1 MEELAVLDSPDFSFD
16 PATRPYLAGVR
27 PYRKVS
33 YRLEADP
40 NVIPGKLVVHNYGHG
55 GAGITMSWGCAEI
68 VRDIVTSHGT
78 AGGVA
83 VLGAGIMGLTV
94 ATVLREAG
102 AAVKVFADKFTPR
115 TTSDKAGGQWAPSLV
130 EYVKTSPAAR
140 NAYFDVLRRARRGH
154 ERRGPAYGVF
164 PRTNY
169 AVVRLRH
176 LDELP
181 VDIVRPARAL
191 RLPFARLNRRGFS
204 YELLLMEVPVLMAK
218 LHADLGA
225 STFVSSRFGS
235 LSDISTLPQSV
246 IVNCT
251 GLGSKT
257 LFNDAKMVPIKG
269 QLVRLRP
276 QLNLQY
282 LLSGDGYVF
291 PRSDGVI
298 VGGTED
304 CVDDDNPVDAA
315 CIKLVD
321 HMKRMFDGRRFLF
334 ARRPRSLIRGK

>member
-1 MEELAVLDSPDFSFD
+1 MEELALLDSPNFSFD

-27 PYRKVS
+27 PFRKVS
-33 YRLEADP
+33 YRLEVDP

-68 VRDIVTSHGT
+68 VSDIVIRHGT

-94 ATVLREAG
+94 ATLLREA
-102 AAVKVFADKFTPR
+102 AVDVKVFAEKFTPT
-115 TTSDKAGGQWAPSLV
+115 TTSDVAGGQWAPTTV
-130 EYVKTSPAAR
+130 KYVKSNPMAR
-140 NAYFDVLRRARRGH
+140 DAYFDVLRRARRAH
-154 ERRGPAYGVF
+154 EARGRAYGVS

-169 AVVRLRH
+169 AVTRLRH

-181 VDIVRPARAL
+181 VDIVPAAQPL
-191 RLPFARLNRRGFS
+191 RLPFAKLNRRGFK
-204 YELLLMEVPVLMAK
+204 YDLLLMEVPVLMAK
-218 LHADLGA
+218 LHGDLGA
-225 STFVSSRFGS
+225 GTFVQIRFNS
-235 LSDISTLPQSV
+235 LSGINDLSQNV

-251 GLGSKT
+251 GLGSGT
-257 LFNDAKMVPIKG
+257 LFNDPNMVPIKG

-276 QLNLQY
+276 QPNLQY

-304 CVDDDNPVDAA
+304 CVDDATPVDSE
-315 CIKLVD
+315 CIDMVN
-321 HMKRMFDGRRFLF
+321 HMKRLFDGRRFLF
-334 ARRPRSLIRGK
+334 ARRPRSLVRGK